1 MPEKRR
7 WRKIVS
13 ENPVHKKPGFPRT
26 DKYRKLVNSVGW
38 LRDEQEEGKR
48 EMEEQASKL
57 YEDYEAAKLR
67 VQLDEH
73 LTKVEK
79 VREITR
85 LTHELQEEEQER
97 VARIRWEIIAG
108 FEAREASEGESVK
121 LEPEGD

>member
-1 MPEKRR
+1 
-7 WRKIVS
+7 
-13 ENPVHKKPGFPRT
+13 
-26 DKYRKLVNSVGW
+26 
-38 LRDEQEEGKR
+38 
-48 EMEEQASKL
+48 MEEQARKL

-79 VREITR
+79 EREITR

-97 VARIRWEIIAG
+97 AARIRWEIIAG
-108 FEAREASEGESVK
+108 FEAREASEGGSVK